1 MKGVFYNFPK
11 AVCSIWES
19 GRMCYEALKDS
30 HLFELDYSESSQF
43 DSSYDFV
50 IVNQHDAVNNWISE
64 SHIKNYKGKTFCVVT
79 EVSFQISPILQA
91 PNYFQNYIVLDPTV
105 EEGDGIYGFVR
116 PLELYAITNT
126 QYREVPR
133 IGSFGLAT
141 YGKAWDVLIQQVHDE
156 FDVAEIV
163 FNIPTATFVP
173 LDIQSAIIAD
183 LKNKASRIIKKKG
196 ISLEITSHNY
206 TKKELIDFCSSNT
219 INCFFYNRA
228 HVCPTGLAAAPDQA
242 VSSGR
247 PLLVSE
253 DRTFRHIHKYIPHFP
268 NITIKEAIASTKE
281 GVLQMK
287 NDWSTEN
294 FRLKF
299 ERILFNS

>member
-1 MKGVFYNFPK
+1 
-11 AVCSIWES
+11 
-19 GRMCYEALKDS
+19 MCYEALKNS
-30 HLFELDYSESSQF
+30 NKYFLDYSESKSIDF
-43 DSSYDFV
+43 SYDFV
-50 IVNQHDAVNNWISE
+50 IINYHHQVNNWITLNE
-64 SHIKNYKGKTFCVVT
+64 LKKFKKKNFCVVT
-79 EVSFQISPILQA
+79 EVTFGASPINMS
-91 PNYFQNYIVLDPTV
+91 PDFFDHYIVLDPTIN
-105 EEGDGIYGFVR
+105 EDDCIHAFGR
-116 PLELYAITNT
+116 PLEKYAVSA
-126 QYREVPR
+126 YKESDVPI

-141 YGKAWDVLIQQVHDE
+141 YGKAWDVLIQQVHNE
-156 FDVAEIV
+156 FDFAKIV

-173 LDIQSAIIAD
+173 FDMHSAIIAD
-183 LKNKASRIIKKKG
+183 LQNKSFRIIKKKG
-196 ISLEITSHNY
+196 VSLEITSHNY
-206 TKKELIDFCSSNT
+206 TKKELIDFCSNNT

-228 HVCPTGLAAAPDQA
+228 SVCPTGLAAATDQA
-242 VSSGR
+242 ISSGR